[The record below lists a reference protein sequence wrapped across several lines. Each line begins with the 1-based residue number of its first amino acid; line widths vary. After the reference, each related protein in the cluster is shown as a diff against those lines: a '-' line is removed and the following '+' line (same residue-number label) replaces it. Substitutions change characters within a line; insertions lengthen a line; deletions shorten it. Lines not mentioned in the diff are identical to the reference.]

1 MKKMTQNLTLLV
13 ALVVALPLLPARA
26 VVFQYALEL
35 EREHQRVFLWIPA
48 EAEEIKGILVA
59 GTTSIEKDLVR
70 DPRVR
75 EVCNEKSIAI
85 LFGTPG
91 LHGFFNQELL
101 DQFAEKSGYAELS
114 TAPLFFVGHSAGGP
128 QAKDLAKQY
137 ADRTFGL
144 MLSRGG
150 IPDPEPGTF
159 PTLVLTGQF
168 DEFGGLM
175 RDEDGREPAWENP
188 KDALARNRAANPD
201 LVVTYA
207 VEPGAGHFGW
217 SDRNSKLFSLFL
229 AKAATPPPSSERVAT
244 PLNAREEGEGDTSD
258 PANAL
263 HLDRE
268 LAEAVHA
275 YHADLRANKQ
285 DQFLRWDNRF
295 WVDAGVRFFFHNLD
309 FEGDGR
315 TFRVNPVFAERVPGQ
330 HNNNGPRWLN
340 AGEEVGNSGGPIRL
354 RVVSGPA
361 VVVGEDLLRLEHD
374 ALNPAI
380 GPWGRLTFLAY
391 TPGDDTYRH
400 AETPGMAPRGYRGPG
415 GSGQTITFEELSDLT
430 VGSDPVELQATASS
444 ELPVDFYVA
453 RGPAVVRDGKL
464 HLAEIPARA
473 TFPIEIEVVA
483 YQPGS
488 GMEPRFSP
496 APGVSQ
502 TFQLTQD

>member
-1 MKKMTQNLTLLV
+1 MKKIIPTLSLLV
-13 ALVVALPLLPARA
+13 AGLLLPARA
-26 VVFQYALEL
+26 VVFQYVIDL

-48 EAEEIKGILVA
+48 EAAEIKGVLVA
-59 GTTSIEKDLVR
+59 GTTSIEKDVVR

-75 EVCNEKSIAI
+75 AVCNEKSIAI

-91 LHGFFNQELL
+91 LNGFFNQELL
-101 DQFAEKSGYAELS
+101 DRFAEKSGYGELS

-128 QAKDLAKQY
+128 QAKEQAKRF

-159 PTLVLTGQF
+159 PTLALSGQF

-175 RDEDGREPAWENP
+175 REENGREPAWENP
-188 KDALARNRAANPD
+188 KDAIARHRAANPG
-201 LVVTYA
+201 LVVTFA

-217 SDRNSKLFSLFL
+217 SDRNAELFSLFL
-229 AKAATPPPSSERVAT
+229 AKAATPPPASERVAT
-244 PLNAREEGEGDTSD
+244 PLDVRKSGEGETTSPD
-258 PANAL
+258 HAL

-275 YHADLRANKQ
+275 YHADLRADKK

-315 TFRVNPVFAERVPGQ
+315 TFRVNPVFAERVPGR
-330 HNNNGPRWLN
+330 HNDRGPRWLN

-400 AETPGMAPRGYRGPG
+400 TEVPGMAPRGYRGPQG
-415 GSGQTITFEELSDLT
+415 KSQTITFDKLSDLT
-430 VGSDPVELQATASS
+430 VGSGPVDLQAAASS
-444 ELPVDFYVA
+444 RLPVDFYVA
-453 RGPAVVRDGKL
+453 RGPAVVKDGKL

-473 TFPIEIEVVA
+473 TFPMDIEVVA

-488 GMEPRFSP
+488 GEEPRFSP

-502 TFQLTQD
+502 TLQLHQD